1 MKLIPDWRRIVRKA
15 WSVKA
20 MILTAIF
27 ACGEIALP
35 LLHQSIAEDLQGW
48 CALAAGLCAMGSVIL
63 RIMPQAELHESDKP
77 EEAPTFI

>member
-20 MILTAIF
+20 MILSAFF
-27 ACGEIALP
+27 AGGEIALP
-35 LLHQSIAEDLQGW
+35 LLHSTIAEDFQGW
-48 CALAAGLCAMGSVIL
+48 CAIAAGLCAMGGVIL
-63 RIMPQAELHESDKP
+63 RIMPQAKLHESDKP

>member
-1 MKLIPDWRRIVRKA
+1 MKLLPDWRRIVRKA

-20 MILTAIF
+20 MILTALF
-27 ACGEIALP
+27 AGGEIALP
-35 LLHQSIAEDLQGW
+35 LLHQSIAEDFQGW